1 MFLQEQ
7 IKDIIIKRALIEAQ
21 EEEEDDIENVNYWTL
36 AKFEE
41 WDPTKDADDSQPPA
55 PMIIN
60 SSELR
65 GADFNLQEGIPPEL
79 ESAELLGRRTRGAGL
94 RQLEGVGRKRFVL
107 SSDDDNELRSRCE

>member
-41 WDPTKDADDSQPPA
+41 WDPTKDADDSQSPA

-65 GADFNLQEGIPPEL
+65 GGLQP
-79 ESAELLGRRTRGAGL
+79 AGR
-94 RQLEGVGRKRFVL
+94 
-107 SSDDDNELRSRCE
+107 DPSRA